1 MVSPINNN
9 LTGLVFEATNNNTD
23 LESIVA
29 KLSSGKKNLRVGED
43 SGAHSQGRKLSSKNV
58 RDIANVQNLQN
69 FLSFTQSQDGVLQQV
84 GKILHRMDEL
94 ATRALDITATD
105 GDRENYNKEFIEL
118 ADQLSKFSGEK
129 FGGINLFGGG
139 TAGID
144 YIKGTGANDFNYS
157 ANIANADT
165 GSVRGSDSGNSG
177 TAYTSATVVDDGAQ
191 APNVT
196 YTPATPASSVIDHVG
211 DTNSWTGPTTNTAQL
226 KDRLFDKLETDW
238 IGQTEKLI
246 HDNYGWELDSG
257 DDWEIIIN
265 ETDTGWYAAYVS
277 GSTGNVINM
286 TIDLPDTLN
295 AAGNDIDSTIDTLIA
310 HEMVHAMHMQNTH
323 FSDAIGDGSSR
334 GTWLIEGLAE
344 FIRGADGRVQSI
356 LGNDPSDDE
365 IRNLLG
371 AVGTGNEDWST
382 SEQYAAAYLAV
393 RFLDAEIKDA
403 GFSDTIAKTDFAGN
417 AGTFTSSDG
426 IKHMTAWMKS
436 QYDSGESAADSGFN
450 AYISTFLSDKE
461 YSNNEEFINYFKGAT
476 EMDVAIDG
484 DGSTY
489 KSKAVSS
496 ITISDTTSYNLTSI
510 EKAKDTLTFLSTKL
524 TDLAEQRSLAGANM
538 SRVQNELQNLAGKI
552 STGEMAVS
560 RIEDADIAQE
570 SSNYA
575 STQVRTQASIAIL
588 AQAKQLNVGVSDL
601 LRGVNIGG

>member
-9 LTGLVFEATNNNTD
+9 LTGLVFESTNNNTD
-23 LESIVA
+23 LENIVS

-43 SGAHSQGRKLSSKNV
+43 SGSHSQGTKLSSKNI

-69 FLSFTQSQDGVLQQV
+69 FLSFTQSQDGVLEQV

-118 ADQLSKFSGEK
+118 ADQLSKFSREK
-129 FGGINLFGGG
+129 FGDINLFGGG

-144 YIKGTGANDFNYS
+144 YIKGTAANDFNY
-157 ANIANADT
+157 AQNVQNIGTNAAGSTDT
-165 GSVRGSDSGNSG
+165 GSILGDDVTGNGILNDSS
-177 TAYTSATVVDDGAQ
+177 VVNNTND
-191 APNVT
+191 
-196 YTPATPASSVIDHVG
+196 ATPLSYVSPVQDEDGNATGTGGGVITADGQALMDNAVKWIKDTQTIVNSAYGWTIDTG
-211 DTNSWTGPTTNTAQL
+211 DTW
-226 KDRLFDKLETDW
+226 KL
-238 IGQTEKLI
+238 Q
-246 HDNYGWELDSG
+246 
-257 DDWEIIIN
+257 IN
-265 ETDTGWYAAYVS
+265 ENGQAGGWAAVVWGYQ
-277 GSTGNVINM
+277 GNVDRM
-286 TIDLPDTLN
+286 EIDLPDATSS
-295 AAGNDIDSTIDTLIA
+295 GIEFDRVIA
-310 HEMVHAMHMQNTH
+310 HEMVHVMQHQNTYS
-323 FSDAIGDGSSR
+323 SDPTGDGSSR
-334 GTWLIEGLAE
+334 ATWLSEGLAE
-344 FIRGADGRVQSI
+344 FIHGSDERVYGI
-356 LGNDPSDDE
+356 LGNDPSDDD
-365 IRNLLG
+365 IRNLTNAIG
-371 AVGTGNEDWST
+371 NGNEDWT
-382 SEQYAAAYLAV
+382 ANDQYAAAYLAV
-393 RFLDAEIKDA
+393 RFLDSEIKSSSYT
-403 GFSDTIAKTDFAGN
+403 G
-417 AGTFTSSDG
+417 AGTTNFNVSDG
-426 IKHMTAWMKS
+426 IRHMTEWMKE
-436 QYDSGESAADSGFN
+436 QKAANAGAANSGLN
-450 AYISTFLSDKE
+450 AYISTFLGDKE

-476 EMDVAIDG
+476 EMNVAIDG

-575 STQVRTQASIAIL
+575 SSQVRTQASIAIL

>member
-43 SGAHSQGRKLSSKNV
+43 SGAHSQGTKLSSKNV

-177 TAYTSATVVDDGAQ
+177 TAYTSATVVDDTAL
-191 APNVT
+191 APSVT
-196 YTPATPASSVIDHVG
+196 YDHTNAGTVIDHVDDG
-211 DTNSWTGPTTNTAQL
+211 DSPGAGATTNTDEL
-226 KDRLFDKLETDW
+226 KDRLFDKLESQW

-371 AVGTGNEDWST
+371 AVGTGNEAWST

-461 YSNNEEFINYFKGAT
+461 YSNNEEFINYFK
-476 EMDVAIDG
+476 
-484 DGSTY
+484 
-489 KSKAVSS
+489 
-496 ITISDTTSYNLTSI
+496 
-510 EKAKDTLTFLSTKL
+510 
-524 TDLAEQRSLAGANM
+524 
-538 SRVQNELQNLAGKI
+538 
-552 STGEMAVS
+552 
-560 RIEDADIAQE
+560 
-570 SSNYA
+570 
-575 STQVRTQASIAIL
+575 
-588 AQAKQLNVGVSDL
+588 
-601 LRGVNIGG
+601 

>member
-43 SGAHSQGRKLSSKNV
+43 SGAHSQGTKLSSKNV

-157 ANIANADT
+157 ANIANVDT

-177 TAYTSATVVDDGAQ
+177 TAYTSATVVDDTAL
-191 APNVT
+191 APSVT
-196 YTPATPASSVIDHVG
+196 YDHTNAGTVIDHVDDG
-211 DTNSWTGPTTNTAQL
+211 DSPGAGATTNTDEL
-226 KDRLFDKLETDW
+226 KDRLFDKLESQW

-344 FIRGADGRVQSI
+344 FIRGADGRVQNI

-403 GFSDTIAKTDFAGN
+403 GFSDTISNFDGSG
-417 AGTFTSSDG
+417 GTFTSSDG
-426 IKHMTAWMKS
+426 IKHMTAWMRS

-461 YSNNEEFINYFKGAT
+461 YSNNEEFINYFKGST

-484 DGSTY
+484 DGATY

>member
-9 LTGLVFEATNNNTD
+9 LTGLVFESANNNTD
-23 LESIVA
+23 LENIIA

-43 SGAHSQGRKLSSKNV
+43 SGSHSQGTKLSSKNV

-105 GDRENYNKEFIEL
+105 GDRENYNKEFMEL
-118 ADQLSKFSGEK
+118 ADQLSKFSREK
-129 FGGINLFGGG
+129 FGDINLFGGG
-139 TAGID
+139 TAGLD
-144 YIKGTGANDFNYS
+144 YIKGTGTNDFNY
-157 ANIANADT
+157 AQNINDSDT
-165 GSVRGSDSGNSG
+165 GSIMGEDANGGIALNG
-177 TAYTSATVVDDGAQ
+177 TAVIPDGAR
-191 APNVT
+191 AP
-196 YTPATPASSVIDHVG
+196 SVAYNSIITNQG
-211 DTNSWTGPTTNTAQL
+211 DTNNPGTSSTAEL
-226 KDRLFDKLETDW
+226 KDKLFDLLESDW
-238 IGQTEKLI
+238 IGQTEQLI
-246 HDNYGWELDSG
+246 TANYGWALDG
-257 DDWEIIIN
+257 ADNWDMIIN
-265 ETDTGWYAAYVS
+265 ENDTGFYAAFVY
-277 GSTGNVINM
+277 GGTGNNINM
-286 TIDLPDTLN
+286 TIDLPDALN
-295 AAGNDIDSTIDTLIA
+295 SGATDLEANFDRVIA
-310 HEMVHAMHMQNTH
+310 HEMVHVLQNQNTYS
-323 FSDAIGDGSSR
+323 SDPIGDGSR
-334 GTWLIEGLAE
+334 GTWLKEGLAE
-344 FIRGADGRVQSI
+344 FIHGADSRVYGI
-356 LGNDPSDDE
+356 LGNDPSDDK
-365 IRNLLG
+365 IRELIS
-371 AVGTGNEDWST
+371 AIGTGNESWSAND
-382 SEQYAAAYLAV
+382 QYAAAYLAA
-393 RFLDAEIKDA
+393 RFLDSEIKEA
-403 GFSDTIAKTDFAGN
+403 S
-417 AGTFTSSDG
+417 FTHTTTTGSFTKDDG
-426 IKHMTAWMKS
+426 IKHLTAWMKD
-436 QYDSGESAADSGFN
+436 QYDANAGAANSGFN
-450 AYISTFLSDKE
+450 AYISTFLSDKS
-461 YSNNEEFINYFKGAT
+461 YSNNSEFINYFKGAT

-524 TDLAEQRSLAGANM
+524 TSLAEQRSLAGANM

>member
-43 SGAHSQGRKLSSKNV
+43 SGAHSQGTKLSSKNV

-118 ADQLSKFSGEK
+118 ADQLSKFSREK
-129 FGGINLFGGG
+129 FGDINLFGGG

-144 YIKGTGANDFNYS
+144 YIKGTGANDFNY
-157 ANIANADT
+157 AQNINDSDT
-165 GSVRGSDSGNSG
+165 GSIRGEDANGGGPLGDAAVIANMGSGG
-177 TAYTSATVVDDGAQ
+177 TAGGDFTSPDDGAS
-191 APNVT
+191 
-196 YTPATPASSVIDHVG
+196 PANAKRDLLYDYLDGTAGSWLR
-211 DTNSWTGPTTNTAQL
+211 DTEDLVKAQL
-226 KDRLFDKLETDW
+226 
-238 IGQTEKLI
+238 
-246 HDNYGWELDSG
+246 GWEPIPDG
-257 DDWEIIIN
+257 GGTPNPPRADDDWELRVN
-265 ETDTGWYAAYVS
+265 TS
-277 GSTGNVINM
+277 GDGAVAFILGGTGNVIKFE
-286 TIDLPDTLN
+286 IDLSTLDTSDADPN
-295 AAGNDIDSTIDTLIA
+295 NWNVGGISFDRVVA
-310 HEMVHAMHMQNTH
+310 HEMVHLLQNQNTH
-323 FSDAIGDGSSR
+323 GSDPIGDGSR
-334 GTWLIEGLAE
+334 GTWLKEGLAE
-344 FIRGADGRVQSI
+344 FIHGADERVYGI
-356 LGNDPSDDE
+356 LGNNPTDDE
-365 IRNLLG
+365 ISELLN
-371 AVGTGNEDWST
+371 AIGTGNEDWS
-382 SEQYAAAYLAV
+382 SNDQYAAAYLAV

-403 GFSDTIAKTDFAGN
+403 GFSDTTNDFSG
-417 AGTFTSSDG
+417 GTFTSSDG
-426 IKHMTAWMKS
+426 VKHLTAWMRSK
-436 QYDSGESAADSGFN
+436 YDSGASAADSGFN
-450 AYISTFLSDKE
+450 AYISNFLSDKE

-476 EMDVAIDG
+476 EMEVAIDG
-484 DGSTY
+484 DGATY

-538 SRVQNELQNLAGKI
+538 SRVQNELQNLSGKI